1 MKKRQLVLANKEER
15 ARLRE
20 EIVRLKQRVQ
30 FFEEKGNYDTC
41 HHQML
46 RRVQAAL
53 RATEMVEVEE
63 TILDEG
69 DKDDGE

>member
-1 MKKRQLVLANKEER
+1 MKKRQLILVNKEER
-15 ARLRE
+15 AVLRE
-20 EIVRLKQRVQ
+20 EIARLKQRVH
-30 FFEEKGNYDTC
+30 FFELKGNYDTC

-63 TILDEG
+63 EQEDATE
-69 DKDDGE
+69 EAT

>member
-1 MKKRQLVLANKEER
+1 MKKRQLILVNKEER